1 MTTTAGEIVSWKSF
15 DELRDES
22 RSPGGPT
29 SSRGSRPSRTSPLNR
44 GFGDGLLTYFG
55 EVVVPIRF
63 KDDDLGD
70 TQTSVGLGVH
80 IGVGF

>member
-1 MTTTAGEIVSWKSF
+1 MAS
-15 DELRDES
+15 
-22 RSPGGPT
+22 SPT
-29 SSRGSRPSRTSPLNR
+29 L
-44 GFGDGLLTYFG
+44 
-55 EVVVPIRF
+55 EKVVVPIRF